1 MIIDFLFNV
10 AQIVFAIFLAINVI
24 IILLYIIVA
33 ILTALNEFVF
43 FIIDSVKERFT
54 KNKKGGN

>member
-1 MIIDFLFNV
+1 MIDFLFNV
-10 AQIVFAIFLAINVI
+10 AQFVFAIFLIINVI

-43 FIIDSVKERFT
+43 FIIDSLKERFT

>member
-1 MIIDFLFNV
+1 MIIDFLFNI

-24 IILLYIIVA
+24 VILLYIIVA

-43 FIIDSVKERFT
+43 FIIDSVKERFE
-54 KNKKGGN
+54 KRNINK